1 MDKDTLD
8 TVPISTFMKE
18 HGLNSQDVLLILKHH
33 VNDLQ
38 FEKELGNVYNEEDW
52 DDWAEGDI
60 V

>member
-8 TVPISTFMKE
+8 TIPISNFMKE
-18 HGLNSQDVLLILKHH
+18 NGLNSQDVLLILKHH

>member
-8 TVPISTFMKE
+8 TIPITNFMRE
-18 HGLNSQDVLLILKHH
+18 NDLSSNDVLLILKHH

-38 FEKELGNVYNEEDW
+38 FEKELGNVYNDDDW
-52 DDWAEGDI
+52 DDWSEGDL